1 MTEEIIISTIK
12 KNGLY
17 FAVGVSNSTNKIVK
31 ISLPKSDE
39 KEVISAISKQY
50 PDFIISNEY
59 NDLASKISDIYE
71 GKEVNIDL
79 EMFDLRTDKSNR
91 ELPLRSQ
98 FMKNVLLETCKIP
111 HGKVKTYKTIAKK
124 LDSQAYRAV
133 GTALAKNPFPLIIP
147 CHRVVKSDY
156 SIGKYGGGSEMKK
169 KLLKNEGVKIKGNNV
184 VKK

>member
-1 MTEEIIISTIK
+1 LTDVIIISTIK
-12 KNGLY
+12 KNNLY
-17 FAVGVSNSTNKIVK
+17 FAVGVSSTTNKIVR

-39 KEVISAISKQY
+39 KKAISAISYHY
-50 PDFIISNEY
+50 PDFTISDKY
-59 NDLASKISDIYE
+59 KDVAWKISEIYE

-79 EMFDLRTDKSNR
+79 EMLDLRVDKSNR
-91 ELPLRSQ
+91 PVKSN

-111 HGKVKTYKTIAKK
+111 YGKTKTYKSIAEK

-133 GTALAKNPFPLIIP
+133 GTALAKNPFPLVIP
-147 CHRVVKSDY
+147 CHRIVKSDN

-169 KLLKNEGVKIKGNNV
+169 RILKKEGVKIKVNKI